1 MMDRPSLS
9 ARRIVVIITT
19 IYVGYEFYIL
29 MFNLVD
35 RIEDKNCLL

>member
-9 ARRIVVIITT
+9 ARRIVVIIT